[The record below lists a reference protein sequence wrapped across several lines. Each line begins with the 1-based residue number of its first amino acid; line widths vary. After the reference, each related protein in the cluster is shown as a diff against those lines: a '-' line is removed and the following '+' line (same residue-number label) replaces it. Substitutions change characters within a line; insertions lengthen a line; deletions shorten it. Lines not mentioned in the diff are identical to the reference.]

1 MKKTLTVYVSPLEMD
16 SVAHR
21 LVELPMEQGKLAAL
35 LLELNPYATLDI
47 NPHTAMS
54 LGISD
59 GQKVLIE
66 STAGKAYARA
76 RYTVGLRRDVVQGI
90 AGWAGDQNI
99 NRTVPWGK
107 YAEGVGTVCARGYLC
122 RVSPVEE

>member
-1 MKKTLTVYVSPLEMD
+1 
-16 SVAHR
+16 
-21 LVELPMEQGKLAAL
+21 
-35 LLELNPYATLDI
+35 
-47 NPHTAMS
+47 MS

-76 RYTVGLRRDVVQGI
+76 RYTFGLRRDVVQGI
-90 AGWAGDQNI
+90 AGWAGNQNI